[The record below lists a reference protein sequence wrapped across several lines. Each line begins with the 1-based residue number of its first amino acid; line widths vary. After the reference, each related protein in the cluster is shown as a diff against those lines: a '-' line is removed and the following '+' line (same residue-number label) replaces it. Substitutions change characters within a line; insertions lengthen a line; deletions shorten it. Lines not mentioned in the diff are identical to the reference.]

1 MGRWRG
7 SRSGSGPARQSTAP
21 GANSSRAAAA
31 RGPAP
36 LDEDDAVLR
45 DRSSSDHDPYRH
57 ALGHARGERL
67 RRGTQRPPYP
77 AAACYRVINLERDDA
92 GSAKSRPDP
101 VRRPPDEHDVGAA
114 GPPGGAGGDR
124 RRRLPVPPA
133 VPRKARARPSAC
145 TAQRVH
151 GEVPLAA
158 PARRVDVVDRDGP
171 PGRVTRFLSSV
182 RTFRWTM
189 PRAMFDA
196 GAAGIHLL
204 VQNRSRYFFAASL

>member
-114 GPPGGAGGDR
+114 GPPEPAATGAAACPF
-124 RRRLPVPPA
+124 RRLYHAKRVHGP
-133 VPRKARARPSAC
+133 ARARPSAC
-145 TAQRVH
+145 TVKCRW
-151 GEVPLAA
+151 PL
-158 PARRVDVVDRDGP
+158 RLDV
-171 PGRVTRFLSSV
+171 
-182 RTFRWTM
+182 
-189 PRAMFDA
+189 
-196 GAAGIHLL
+196 
-204 VQNRSRYFFAASL
+204 